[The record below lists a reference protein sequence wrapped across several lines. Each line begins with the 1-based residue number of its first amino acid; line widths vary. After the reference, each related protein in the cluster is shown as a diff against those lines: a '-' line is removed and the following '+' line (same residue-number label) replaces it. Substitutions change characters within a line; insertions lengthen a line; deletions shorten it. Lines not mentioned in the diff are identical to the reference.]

1 MLKLCCLFTRFLNL
15 FQHPLL
21 LAVRLYWGWGFFM
34 AGMKKLQDIDK
45 VIWLF
50 TSLGIPYPQYNAL
63 LVGSVECFGG
73 LLLMVGLASRLAAVP
88 LTKTLIVAFG
98 TAHVHY
104 LN

>member
-34 AGMKKLQDIDK
+34 AGMKKIQDIDK
-45 VIWLF
+45 KIGLF
-50 TSLGIPYPQYNAL
+50 SSLGIPYPQYNTW

-73 LLLMVGLASRLAAVP
+73 LLLMVGLASRLAGVA
-88 LTKTLIVAFG
+88 LTLKKNLGFVNAP
-98 TAHVHY
+98 
-104 LN
+104 